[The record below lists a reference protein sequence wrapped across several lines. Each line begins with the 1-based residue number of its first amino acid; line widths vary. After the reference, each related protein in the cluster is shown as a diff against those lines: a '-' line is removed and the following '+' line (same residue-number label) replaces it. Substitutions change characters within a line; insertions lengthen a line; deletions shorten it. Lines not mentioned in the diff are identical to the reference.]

1 MDVLIYK
8 TALVVEKCPDWLTLN
23 DAVELRM
30 SEGGKVVAH
39 VLTKKGWFLLLGKKR
54 RWVRIGVLSEHA
66 VSLLRPAFADRSHL
80 RVRIV
85 ELITSK
91 LSGDKKA
98 RISVSVWGD
107 AKALVTNSAE
117 PFSDQ
122 HPA

>member
-1 MDVLIYK
+1 ML
-8 TALVVEKCPDWLTLN
+8 
-23 DAVELRM
+23 
-30 SEGGKVVAH
+30 EGGKVVAH
-39 VLTKKGWFLLLGKKR
+39 VLTKKGWFLLLSNR
-54 RWVRIGVLSEHA
+54 RWVRIGVLSEQA